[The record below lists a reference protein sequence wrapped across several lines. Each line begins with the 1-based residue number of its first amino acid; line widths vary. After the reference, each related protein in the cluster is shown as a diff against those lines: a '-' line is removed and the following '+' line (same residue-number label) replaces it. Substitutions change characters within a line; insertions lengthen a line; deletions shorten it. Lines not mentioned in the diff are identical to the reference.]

1 MLGSPS
7 FLIQVEVIR
16 HIDITQQVNSK
27 NVPSTPSAAICLK
40 IGHPKEETGQK
51 EKNERKEERKE
62 SVEERR
68 KEGKKKGRRGE

>member
-51 EKNERKEERKE
+51 EKK
-62 SVEERR
+62 
-68 KEGKKKGRRGE
+68 